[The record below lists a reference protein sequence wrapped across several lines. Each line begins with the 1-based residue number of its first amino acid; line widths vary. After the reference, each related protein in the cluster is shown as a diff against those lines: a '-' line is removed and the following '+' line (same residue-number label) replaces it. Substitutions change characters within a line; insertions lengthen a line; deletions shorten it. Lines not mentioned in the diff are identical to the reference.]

1 MATAPNDI
9 LIQSRLI
16 ELEWLCDASWQA
28 FERGEPWLMPGNSNG
43 PALLS
48 LSEALALLRYS
59 PPRSPLV
66 DYIRGIRTS
75 KDKQR

>member
-28 FERGEPWLMPGNSNG
+28 FERHRCSTHARQLERSG
-43 PALLS
+43 PAITQ
-48 LSEALALLRYS
+48 RGVS
-59 PPRSPLV
+59 PPA
-66 DYIRGIRTS
+66 IFTTKITFG
-75 KDKQR
+75 